1 MNVNEAFIQTQNN
14 LITIMYDLSVKMN
27 NQSNFD
33 KVDEDLST
41 MNDLSNIV
49 KRLGDTVVLAIP
61 QPQPQNNEEDIGNMK
76 KGENK

>member
-33 KVDEDLST
+33 KIDEDLST

-49 KRLGDTVVLAIP
+49 KRLGDTVVLDVP
-61 QPQPQNNEEDIGNMK
+61 QPQIQQWDNNKEGVIK
-76 KGENK
+76 